1 MKLRILLFLLAT
13 GLLAIFTV
21 FSYTVA
27 KESWQ
32 TIDFDTTVKLQDHI
46 SRRFDRQFSYFS
58 LLGSVEVSFALAG
71 VLALIYLVRFKI
83 LATLAWLLIIPAS
96 FVELFGKLVLFHPSP
111 PVLFHR
117 SILET
122 TLPSF
127 YIQTNFSYPSGH
139 MIRTTFILTILVVLV
154 TFGKG
159 SAFFKLIALGCL
171 MGVLFMMSLTRVYLG
186 EHWLSDVVGGVLLGV
201 SSGLLASIFVLG
213 QKGGRHLR
221 F

>member
-1 MKLRILLFLLAT
+1 MKLRIFLFLLAT

-32 TIDFDTTVKLQDHI
+32 TIDFDTPVKLQDHI

-117 SILET
+117 SIIET

-127 YIQTNFSYPSGH
+127 YIHTNFSYPSGH
-139 MIRTTFILTILVVLV
+139 MIRTSFILTILAVLV
-154 TFGKG
+154 TFGKR